1 MRNSLKAVATA
12 VLALTM
18 TLGASGVANATGGF
32 TIQGGATGCCR
43 TMV

>member
-1 MRNSLKAVATA
+1 MRATLKTIATA
-12 VLALTM
+12 VVALTL
-18 TLGASGVANATGGF
+18 TFGASGVANASGLI